1 MDSLTRERRSW
12 NMRRIKSKDTT
23 PEMIVRRF
31 IHGHG
36 IRYRLHCSK
45 LPGRPDIVLKS
56 RSTVI
61 QVMGCFWHGH
71 KCSRAHMPRSNQ
83 DYWSTKIQR
92 NADRDERNRAKL
104 EALGWTVLVVWE
116 CECSLGDLENLL
128 QSLLARGAH

>member
-1 MDSLTRERRSW
+1 
-12 NMRRIKSKDTT
+12 
-23 PEMIVRRF
+23 
-31 IHGHG
+31 
-36 IRYRLHCSK
+36 
-45 LPGRPDIVLKS
+45 
-56 RSTVI
+56 
-61 QVMGCFWHGH
+61 
-71 KCSRAHMPRSNQ
+71 MPRSNQ